1 MERRDALDAISECA
15 FVADVYRTRLDRSQT
30 LRGLP
35 QIFFALAQD
44 RDVRAV
50 LEREPGRG
58 FADSGRASKKVVVI
72 GGSAWPWLR
81 RFRKSLRSQPL
92 FSSQATWQTLG
103 AHSAIPGRQERP
115 PYGIVLAAALIKM
128 NRPTLPTCGTPKLH
142 TG

>member
-15 FVADVYRTRLDRSQT
+15 FVADVYRTCLDRSQT

-35 QIFFALAQD
+35 QICFALAQD

-58 FADSGRASKKVVVI
+58 FADAGRASDHNYCVRRKQHGRRWARIRRYRVVRN
-72 GGSAWPWLR
+72 A
-81 RFRKSLRSQPL
+81 
-92 FSSQATWQTLG
+92 
-103 AHSAIPGRQERP
+103 P